1 MKGMWSIDEIY
12 RKNNIN
18 TDVSFCRKFKIIEG
32 IPGFVAAFY
41 RVKSGKSGV
50 QR

>member
-1 MKGMWSIDEIY
+1 MIGVLSIDEIY
-12 RKNNIN
+12 RKNNMDID
-18 TDVSFCRKFKIIEG
+18 TSFCRKFKIIEE
-32 IPGFVAAFY
+32 IPGFVAALY

>member
-12 RKNNIN
+12 AKN
-18 TDVSFCRKFKIIEG
+18 DVCNYTSFCRRFEIIAE
-32 IPGFVAAFY
+32 IPGFMAGFY
-41 RVKSGKSGV
+41 RVKSGKSVV

>member
-1 MKGMWSIDEIY
+1 MIGVLSIDEIY
-12 RKNNIN
+12 RKNNMDID
-18 TDVSFCRKFKIIEG
+18 TSFCRKFKIIEG

-41 RVKSGKSGV
+41 RVKSGESGV

>member
-1 MKGMWSIDEIY
+1 MIGVLSIDEIY
-12 RKNNIN
+12 RKNNMD
-18 TDVSFCRKFKIIEG
+18 TDVALCRKYKILEG

>member
-1 MKGMWSIDEIY
+1 MKGVWSIDEIY
-12 RKNNIN
+12 TKD
-18 TDVSFCRKFKIIEG
+18 DVCNYTSFCRKFEIIAE

-41 RVKSGKSGV
+41 RVKSGESGV

>member
-1 MKGMWSIDEIY
+1 MKYTERIIWIQMDTDE
-12 RKNNIN
+12 
-18 TDVSFCRKFKIIEG
+18 SFCRKFKIIKE

-41 RVKSGKSGV
+41 RVKSGESGV

>member
-1 MKGMWSIDEIY
+1 MIGALSIDEIY
-12 RKNNIN
+12 RKNNMD
-18 TDVSFCRKFKIIEG
+18 TDESFCIKFKIIKE

-41 RVKSGKSGV
+41 RVKSGESGV